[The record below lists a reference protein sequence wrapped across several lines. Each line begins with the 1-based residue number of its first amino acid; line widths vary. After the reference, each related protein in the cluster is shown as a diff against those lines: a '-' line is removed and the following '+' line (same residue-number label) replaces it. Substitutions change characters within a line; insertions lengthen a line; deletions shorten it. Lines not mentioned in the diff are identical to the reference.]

1 VHAPK
6 TLANSNAEGV
16 MKNGIKLFVI
26 VWFSPKI
33 DVADKAAIIASSLLF
48 T

>member
-1 VHAPK
+1 
-6 TLANSNAEGV
+6 
-16 MKNGIKLFVI
+16 M

-33 DVADKAAIIASSLLF
+33 DVAVKAAIIASILLF